1 MATSPSPSPNGHNH
15 NVTSAHGTSAHGDF
29 TNSAPANGAAAL
41 TAHQSEEPGESPNPA
56 PKPPARGSRSPR
68 RRAGSS
74 VPKAEGAARS
84 WTVGEIARLLGAE
97 LVGDAQTLITGVAG
111 LDSTGP
117 GMISFIDSERLLEA
131 ALESGASA
139 IIAPSR
145 LALQVGGQALDGLGL
160 RGGLSKPILLTGNP
174 RLAFAKVMEHVS
186 PLSLP
191 ERGVHASAIIEPTA
205 HIGAGVSIREGC
217 YIGHHARIGDGVVL
231 YPHVVIGDGAQVG
244 EASIFYASVVIQHH
258 VHIGRRVR
266 VHPGSVIGGDGFG
279 YVMDGDKHVK
289 MPQVGTVI
297 IEDDVEIGSNVC
309 IDRATMGATRIGSG
323 TKIDNLVQIAHN
335 VQVGRNCI
343 LCGQVGLSGS
353 VIVEDNVVMAG
364 QAGLADHV
372 KVGRGAIVVAKAGIM
387 SDVEADSAVM
397 GSPAM
402 PQREFLKREAAAR
415 KLPETIRAM
424 RKMER
429 DIQELQAQ
437 IKALLQAKDES

>member
-1 MATSPSPSPNGHNH
+1 
-15 NVTSAHGTSAHGDF
+15 
-29 TNSAPANGAAAL
+29 
-41 TAHQSEEPGESPNPA
+41 
-56 PKPPARGSRSPR
+56 
-68 RRAGSS
+68 
-74 VPKAEGAARS
+74 
-84 WTVGEIARLLGAE
+84 VGEIARLLGAE
-97 LVGDAQTLITGVAG
+97 LVGDARTLITGVAG

-117 GMISFIDSERLLEA
+117 GMISFIDNERLLDA
-131 ALESGASA
+131 ALESSASA

-145 LALQVGGQALDGLGL
+145 LAVQVGEQTAAGNTSANG
-160 RGGLSKPILLTGNP
+160 RAAKPILLTGKP
-174 RLAFAKVMEHVS
+174 RLAFIKVMEHLS

-191 ERGVHASAIIEPTA
+191 ERGVHHSAIIEPTA
-205 HIGAGVSIREGC
+205 HIGEGVTIREGC
-217 YIGHHARIGDGVVL
+217 YIGHHVHIGDGAVL
-231 YPHVVIGDGAQVG
+231 YPHVVVGDGAQIG
-244 EASIFYASVVIQHH
+244 EASIFYASVVIHHH

-266 VHPGSVIGGDGFG
+266 VHSGTVIGGDGFG

-309 IDRATMGATRIGSG
+309 IDRATMGATRVGSG

-353 VIVEDNVVMAG
+353 VVVEDNVVMAG

-372 KVGRGAIVVAKAGIM
+372 KVGKGAIVVAKAGIM
-387 SDVEADSAVM
+387 SDVESNTAVM

-415 KLPETIRAM
+415 KLPDMNRAM

-437 IKALLQAKDES
+437 LADLKGTRPDSE